1 MTVTLRA
8 AGAAPGKPKKAA
20 GLTACLLP
28 VWMLHRV
35 SGNEIVHLIDQS
47 AKLMDAPAEC

>member
-8 AGAAPGKPKKAA
+8 VGAAPGKPKKAA
-20 GLTACLLP
+20 GLTAGLLP

-35 SGNEIVHLIDQS
+35 FGKEVV
-47 AKLMDAPAEC
+47 EGFE